1 MIDNPYRLIYGTR
14 QYQIFDID
22 GVNFIGLESIE
33 IFNRDFPK
41 SADTITDVKLPTGD
55 IEITAL

>member
-14 QYQIFDID
+14 QYQIFDVD

-33 IFNRDFPK
+33 VFNKDFPN
-41 SADTITDVKLPTGD
+41 AAG
-55 IEITAL
+55 